1 MRFGDRDSHPLPT
14 TQLSDRVDWSLADT
28 PAEIAAV
35 AGDPPHDQL
44 RAVND
49 YVTGTCAYAADV
61 IDQWKSPTEFFQA
74 RAGDCEDHCVGKYA
88 LLRNIGWGADDLG
101 VFAGRDIDGA
111 GHALLGARVGPLVDG
126 DIQILDNRTPIIRP
140 SAEAGW
146 FTPFYG
152 VNENSSW
159 FYLG

>member
-1 MRFGDRDSHPLPT
+1 MRFGNRNPIPLPT
-14 TQLSDRVDWSLADT
+14 SQLSDRVEWSFADT

-35 AGDPPHDQL
+35 AGDPVLDQL
-44 RAVND
+44 RTVND
-49 YVTGTCAYAADV
+49 YVTQTCAYVEDV

-88 LLRNIGWGADDLG
+88 LLRNIGWLAADLG
-101 VFAGRDIDGA
+101 VFAGRDIDGV
-111 GHALLGARVGPLVDG
+111 GHALLGARFGD
-126 DIQILDNRTPIIRP
+126 DIQLLDNRTPIIRP
-140 SAEAGW
+140 SAEAPW

-152 VNENSSW
+152 VNEDTSW